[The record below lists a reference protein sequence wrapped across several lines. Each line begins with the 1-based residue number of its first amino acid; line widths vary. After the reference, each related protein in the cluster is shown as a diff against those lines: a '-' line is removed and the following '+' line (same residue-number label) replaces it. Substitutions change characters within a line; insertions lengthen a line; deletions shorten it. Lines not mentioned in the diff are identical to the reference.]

1 MGILTRTRLLTF
13 LHIRHAYLRSFF
25 NKIPTFLYDMIE
37 LSCTSLAQHSG
48 IVCWEFYKNCFRLHM
63 EQDGKVWDGN
73 LRDVYGA
80 FELVSVL
87 LLRVY
92 ARLGGLRIVPNLIER

>member
-1 MGILTRTRLLTF
+1 
-13 LHIRHAYLRSFF
+13 
-25 NKIPTFLYDMIE
+25 
-37 LSCTSLAQHSG
+37 
-48 IVCWEFYKNCFRLHM
+48 M